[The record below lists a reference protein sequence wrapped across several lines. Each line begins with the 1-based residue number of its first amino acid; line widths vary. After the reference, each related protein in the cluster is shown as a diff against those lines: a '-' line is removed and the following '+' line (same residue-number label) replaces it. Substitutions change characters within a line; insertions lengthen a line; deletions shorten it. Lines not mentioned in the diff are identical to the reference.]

1 MVSGLVLRDAELDDL
16 PVIVALLA
24 DDHLG
29 QSRENVSVP
38 LDPAYIVA
46 FTALEGDPNQ
56 RLVVAEIAGAVVGT
70 MQLSFLPGLSR
81 KGAWRCLI
89 EAVRIEAA
97 RRGKGLGAEM
107 IGWAAEQ
114 SRARGCHRLQLT
126 TDKSRVDAHR
136 FYEKLGFKQ
145 SHFGYKLEL

>member
-1 MVSGLVLRDAELDDL
+1 MASGLVFRDAELDDL

-29 QSRENVSVP
+29 QTRENVSSP
-38 LDPAYIVA
+38 LDPAYIAA

-56 RLVVAEIAGAVVGT
+56 RLIVAEIAGAVVGT
-70 MQLSFLPGLSR
+70 MQLSFLPGISR

-89 EAVRIEAA
+89 EAVRIVAA
-97 RRGKGLGAEM
+97 RRGTGLGAEM
-107 IGWAAEQ
+107 IGWATEQ
-114 SRARGCHRLQLT
+114 SRARGCHKLQLT